1 MKDCVKKIKGE
12 KMEEYE
18 IWKNKIKVILKLY
31 KSFSAMLCNLDIY
44 IYYIKKFIYLF
55 FKYPIIP
62 IGGLGS
68 EILNEYTFTQ
78 FQNCKKHE
86 KEFIEKQIGHVIL
99 ASCKCKTNV
108 RES

>member
-1 MKDCVKKIKGE
+1 
-12 KMEEYE
+12 
-18 IWKNKIKVILKLY
+18 
-31 KSFSAMLCNLDIY
+31 MLCNLDLYIYIY

-86 KEFIEKQIGHVIL
+86 KSSLKNKLDMLSWHPASVKPMLEKVRVRAL
-99 ASCKCKTNV
+99 EVVESCHYPCYHHP
-108 RES
+108 